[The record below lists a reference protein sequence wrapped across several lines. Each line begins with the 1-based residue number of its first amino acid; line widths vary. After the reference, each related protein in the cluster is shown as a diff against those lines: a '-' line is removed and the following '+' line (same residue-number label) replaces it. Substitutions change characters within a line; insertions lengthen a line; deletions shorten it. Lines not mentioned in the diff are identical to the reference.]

1 MRLAALLAT
10 ALVLTGCSTA
20 TPPEPGVPTVGV
32 GATSSLL
39 PAELRDQTARM
50 VAAALWTPLV
60 GYDPATG
67 KTTPA
72 AAESVT
78 SDDQVTWTVKLRPG
92 TFHDGT
98 PVTAQSYLDT
108 WHELRLS
115 QGVWP
120 GASVISEMLPAKE
133 ITATDPAT
141 IKIVLHHPFG
151 QVPALL
157 ASQALY
163 PLPESVLKSK
173 DWAGFALN
181 PVGNGPF
188 KLAARWNHGG
198 ELVKVAGTGKIKLK
212 ELDPET
218 QYDQAKSGAID
229 LATTVPGSRHD
240 AMHAG
245 PHAMWALPGA
255 TYLKFPAQGRFAD
268 ATVRHAFAMAVD
280 RDSLEA
286 GPLDHQVD
294 PARSLLPP
302 AAAPGERSGTCRPC
316 TYDPAAAKNLL
327 KQSGFTGATTL
338 DGGGHWASILAT
350 QLQTT
355 LGVGVGV
362 KPGDGPSVVTLEL
375 LTVSPHEPLA
385 ALAKAAG
392 YTDAG
397 FAELLATAD
406 AAPAAESQPLYRLA
420 ENQLLRDLPVAP
432 LWSGHGH
439 AVWPLKVS
447 GVKANPLTGVDLTS
461 FSRG

>member
-1 MRLAALLAT
+1 MRLAALLAA
-10 ALVLTGCSTA
+10 ALVLTGCSTS
-20 TPPEPGVPTVGV
+20 TPPDPDVLTVGV
-32 GATSSLL
+32 GPVSSLL
-39 PAELRDQTARM
+39 PADLRDQAGRM

-98 PVTAQSYLDT
+98 PVTAKSYVDT
-108 WHELRLS
+108 WDAVRLAAGS
-115 QGVWP
+115 WP
-120 GASVISEMLPAKE
+120 GASVLQETLPAKE
-133 ITATDPAT
+133 ITAPDPST
-141 IKIVLHHPFG
+141 IKIVLHRPFG
-151 QVPALL
+151 QVPAVL
-157 ASQALY
+157 AAQALY

-181 PVGNGPF
+181 PIGNGPF
-188 KLAARWNHGG
+188 KLAGRWDHGG
-198 ELVKVAGTGKIKLK
+198 ELVKVAGTGKVKLQV
-212 ELDPET
+212 LDPEI
-218 QYDQAKSGAID
+218 QYDQAKSGEID

-240 AMHAG
+240 AMHSEL
-245 PHAMWALPGA
+245 HAMWALPGA
-255 TYLKFPAQGRFAD
+255 TYLKFPATGRFAD

-280 RDSLEA
+280 RDALEA
-286 GPLDHQVD
+286 GPLAHQVD

-302 AAAPGERSGTCRPC
+302 ATGERSGTCRPC
-316 TYDPAAAKNLL
+316 THDPAAAKNLL
-327 KQSGFTGATTL
+327 AQSGFTGATTL
-338 DGGGHWASILAT
+338 YGETQWTPILAT
-350 QLQTT
+350 QLQST
-355 LGVGVGV
+355 LGVEVAV
-362 KPGDGPSVVTLEL
+362 KPGDGPSVLEL
-375 LTVSPHEPLA
+375 SLQTVSPHEPLA

-392 YTDAG
+392 YTDPG
-397 FAELLATAD
+397 FADLLATAD
-406 AAPAAESQPLYRLA
+406 AAPAADSPPLYRLA

-461 FSRG
+461 VTRH

>member
-1 MRLAALLAT
+1 MRLAALLVT
-10 ALVLTGCSTA
+10 ALVVTGCSTA
-20 TPPEPGVPTVGV
+20 TPPEPGVLTVGI
-32 GATSSLL
+32 GEPASLL
-39 PAELRDQTARM
+39 PADLPDQAGRM
-50 VAAALWTPLV
+50 IAAALWTPLV

-67 KTTPA
+67 KTSPA

-98 PVTAQSYLDT
+98 PVTAKSYVDT
-108 WHELRLS
+108 WEAVRLADGS
-115 QGVWP
+115 WP
-120 GASVISEMLPAKE
+120 GASVLRETLPAKE
-133 ITATDPAT
+133 ITAPDPST
-141 IKIVLHHPFG
+141 IKIVLHRPFG
-151 QVPALL
+151 QVPAVL

-188 KLAARWNHGG
+188 KLAARWDHGG
-198 ELVKVAGTGKIKLK
+198 ELVKVTGGGKIKLK
-212 ELDPET
+212 VLDPEI
-218 QYDQAKSGAID
+218 QYDQAKSGELD

-240 AMHAG
+240 GMRSEL
-245 PHAMWALPGA
+245 HAMWALPKA
-255 TYLKFPAQGRFAD
+255 TYLKFPATGRFAD
-268 ATVRHAFAMAVD
+268 ATVRHAVAMAVD
-280 RDSLEA
+280 RDALEA
-286 GPLDHQVD
+286 GPLAHQVD

-302 AAAPGERSGTCRPC
+302 VSAGERSGTCRPC

-327 KQSGFTGATTL
+327 VQSGFTGSTTL
-338 DGGGHWASILAT
+338 YGEAHWTSILAT
-350 QLQTT
+350 QLQGT
-355 LGVGVGV
+355 LGVEVSV
-362 KPGDGPSVVTLEL
+362 KPGDGPSVLEL
-375 LTVSPHEPLA
+375 GLQTTSPHEPLA

-406 AAPAAESQPLYRLA
+406 AAPAADSPPLYRLA

-439 AVWPLKVS
+439 AIWPLKVS